1 MGFTLIHP
9 RGKASTFQEENM
21 AEASVT
27 MPAGERRLYARKSS
41 GLVRTIGVFGAMV
54 FGVHCIS
61 LSSSG
66 LIPFSWVAGVWPGS
80 SIIGVLTVAMF
91 LCLFHAY
98 TYSVIGAAMPR
109 SAADYTLASRVL
121 SAPLAFAA
129 SWTLVIFSA
138 MVAGALIAWIPKTA
152 IPVFARTI
160 GIIFNN
166 QSMLA
171 LADWSPT
178 PTGIIVIGSICTVIT
193 FITMILPTRTIL
205 RILEVGFFLG
215 LFAWAIL
222 YFQLGTAAPDA
233 FPAAW
238 DRFMGAGSYAARIEL
253 AKANGMVINPNVA
266 IMTLAGLIMGFW
278 IFYGYYIP
286 TFFAGEV
293 KQADTTLISGSWAS
307 LLTTWAIFV
316 VAAILLQRLVPLEWI
331 AAESYLS
338 NVGYSEGPTMPWIT
352 FYAAILKPSFPLI
365 LIVAVAWVY
374 TLINLA
380 QTYFFYCSRIIFA
393 WSFDRLIP
401 EKVCYI
407 HPRLHSPIVAIA
419 IITLIAEIGVI
430 DAALGGVMG
439 AQLNFVFFA
448 VATQLVPVTAVTF
461 FPYLK
466 PDLFENASAF
476 VRRKLGKVPV
486 ITIVGLITLAY
497 LIWMIVASFLYPA
510 VGGRIGSGTL
520 GTLFGFF
527 LSGILVF
534 YLARFYRLRT
544 EGIDLKWTFQSIPPI

>member
-1 MGFTLIHP
+1 
-9 RGKASTFQEENM
+9 M
-21 AEASVT
+21 AEMVAPA
-27 MPAGERRLYARKSS
+27 PAGASGKKLYARKSS

-91 LCLFHAY
+91 FCLFHAY
-98 TYSVIGAAMPR
+98 TYAVIGATMPR
-109 SAADYTLASRVL
+109 SAADYTLASRTL

-138 MVAGALIAWIPKTA
+138 MVAGSLIAWIPKTA
-152 IPVFARTI
+152 LPVLFRTMGIVMGNQGFIDFATWSVTPLGIVLI
-160 GIIFNN
+160 G
-166 QSMLA
+166 
-171 LADWSPT
+171 T
-178 PTGIIVIGSICTVIT
+178 VCTAIT
-193 FITMILPTRTIL
+193 FILMIQPTRTIL

-215 LFAWAIL
+215 LLAWVVL
-222 YFQLGTAAPDA
+222 YFQLGTAAKDA

-238 DRFMGAGSYAARIEL
+238 DKFMGAGSYAARIDL
-253 AKANGMVINPNVA
+253 AKSNGMIINPNVGV
-266 IMTLAGLIMGFW
+266 MTLAGLIMGFW

-293 KQADTTLISGSWAS
+293 KQAESTLITGSWAS
-307 LLTTWAIFV
+307 LLVTWAIFV
-316 VAAILLQRLVPLEWI
+316 AAAILLLRLVPTEWI

-338 NVGYSEGPTMPWIT
+338 NAGITDANPMPWIT
-352 FYAAILKPSFPLI
+352 FYAAILKPNIVL
-365 LIVAVAWVY
+365 LWIVAIAWVY

-401 EKVCYI
+401 ESVCYI
-407 HPRLHSPIVAIA
+407 HPTLNSPIVAIG
-419 IITLIAEIGVI
+419 IIALIAEVGVL
-430 DAALGGVMG
+430 DASGWLWAGSVMG

-448 VATQLVPVTAVTF
+448 ACTMLVPVAAITL
-461 FPYLK
+461 FPYTK

-476 VRRKLGKVPV
+476 VKRKIGNVP
-486 ITIVGLITLAY
+486 LITVVGTITWLFLLW
-497 LIWMIVASFLYPA
+497 LILASFLFPA
-510 VGGRIGSGTL
+510 VGGRIGVGTL
-520 GTLFGFF
+520 GTLAGFII
-527 LSGILVF
+527 SGLVVF
-534 YLARFYRLRT
+534 YAARSYRLNK
-544 EGIDLKWTFQSIPPI
+544 EGIDINWTFQSVPPI

>member
-1 MGFTLIHP
+1 MTEMLSS
-9 RGKASTFQEENM
+9 ASE
-21 AEASVT
+21 
-27 MPAGERRLYARKSS
+27 GDRKLYARKSS

-91 LCLFHAY
+91 FCLFHAY

-109 SAADYTLASRVL
+109 SAADYTLASRTL

-138 MVAGALIAWIPKTA
+138 MVAGSLIAWIPKTA
-152 IPVFARTI
+152 FPTLFRTMGIVFSNP
-160 GIIFNN
+160 G
-166 QSMLA
+166 MLA
-171 LADWSPT
+171 FADWSVSKA
-178 PTGIIVIGSICTVIT
+178 GIVIIGTIGALIT
-193 FITMILPTRTIL
+193 FGTMILPTRSIL

-215 LFAWAIL
+215 ILAWVVI
-222 YFQLGTAAPDA
+222 YFQLISAPA
-233 FPAAW
+233 GSFPAAW
-238 DRFMGAGSYAARIEL
+238 DKFMGAGSYAGRIDL
-253 AKANGMVINPNVA
+253 AKANGMVTNHNVA
-266 IMTLAGLIMGFW
+266 LMTLAGLIMGFW

-293 KQADTTLISGSWAS
+293 KQAEKTLIAGSWAS
-307 LLTTWAIFV
+307 LIVTWAIFV

-338 NVGYSEGPTMPWIT
+338 NIGYEGGAMPWII
-352 FYAAILKPSFPLI
+352 FYAAILKPSFPMLM
-365 LIVAVAWVY
+365 IVTVGWVY

-393 WSFDRLIP
+393 WSFDRLVP

-407 HPRLHSPIVAIA
+407 HPTLRSPIVAIA
-419 IITLIAEIGVI
+419 IIAVIAEVGVV

-448 VATQLVPVTAVTF
+448 VCTQLVPVTAITL
-461 FPYLK
+461 FPFLK
-466 PDLFENASAF
+466 PDLFENSSAF
-476 VRRKLGKVPV
+476 VRRKIGKVPA
-486 ITIVGLITLAY
+486 ITIVGGITLSY
-497 LIWMIVASFLYPA
+497 LVWMLIASFLFPA
-510 VGGRIGSGTL
+510 VGGRIGTGTIGTL
-520 GTLFGFF
+520 LGFII
-527 LSGILVF
+527 SGFIVF
-534 YLARFYRLRT
+534 FVARAVRLKQ
-544 EGIDLKWTFQSIPPI
+544 EGIDINWTFKSIPPV

>member
-1 MGFTLIHP
+1 MVAP
-9 RGKASTFQEENM
+9 AAAKGKK
-21 AEASVT
+21 
-27 MPAGERRLYARKSS
+27 LYARKSS

-66 LIPFSWVAGVWPGS
+66 LITFSWVAGVWPGS

-91 LCLFHAY
+91 FCLFHAY
-98 TYSVIGAAMPR
+98 TYAVIGATMPR
-109 SAADYTLASRVL
+109 SAADYTLASRTL

-152 IPVFARTI
+152 IPVLFRTMGIVMGNQGFVDFATWSVTPLGIVLI
-160 GIIFNN
+160 G
-166 QSMLA
+166 
-171 LADWSPT
+171 
-178 PTGIIVIGSICTVIT
+178 TVCAIIT
-193 FITMILPTRTIL
+193 FILMIQPTRTIL
-205 RILEVGFFLG
+205 RILEIGFFLG
-215 LFAWAIL
+215 LLAWGVL
-222 YFQLGTAAPDA
+222 YFQLGTAANNA

-238 DRFMGAGSYAARIEL
+238 DKFMGAGSYAARIDL
-253 AKANGMVINPNVA
+253 AKANGMVTNPNVA
-266 IMTLAGLIMGFW
+266 VMTLAGLIMGFW

-293 KQADTTLISGSWAS
+293 KQAESTLIMGSWAS
-307 LLTTWAIFV
+307 LLVTWAIFV

-338 NVGYSEGPTMPWIT
+338 NAGIADANPMPWIT
-352 FYAAILKPSFPLI
+352 FYAAILSPNII
-365 LIVAVAWVY
+365 LLWIVAIAWVF

-407 HPRLHSPIVAIA
+407 HPTLNSPIIAIL
-419 IITLIAEIGVI
+419 IITLIAEIGVL
-430 DAALGGVMG
+430 DASGWLWAGSVMG

-448 VATQLVPVTAVTF
+448 ACTMLVPVLAMTL
-461 FPYLK
+461 FPFTK
-466 PDLFENASAF
+466 PDLFKNASAF
-476 VRRKLGKVPV
+476 VKRKLGSVPV
-486 ITIVGLITLAY
+486 ITIVGAITWLF
-497 LIWMIVASFLYPA
+497 LLWLIVASFLYPA
-510 VGGRIGSGTL
+510 VGGRITGTTLAILAGFIISGL
-520 GTLFGFF
+520 
-527 LSGILVF
+527 IVF
-534 YLARFYRLRT
+534 YVARSYRMSK
-544 EGIDLKWTFQSIPPI
+544 EGIDINWTFQSVPPI

>member
-1 MGFTLIHP
+1 MSEMI
-9 RGKASTFQEENM
+9 
-21 AEASVT
+21 
-27 MPAGERRLYARKSS
+27 AGEAQGKKLYARKSS

-91 LCLFHAY
+91 FCLFHAY
-98 TYSVIGAAMPR
+98 TYSVIGATMPR
-109 SAADYTLASRVL
+109 SAADYTLASRTL

-138 MVAGALIAWIPKTA
+138 MVAGSLIAWIPKTA
-152 IPVFARTI
+152 FPVLFRTMGIVMNNPSFIAFADYSVTPAGIALI
-160 GIIFNN
+160 GTVC
-166 QSMLA
+166 A
-171 LADWSPT
+171 L
-178 PTGIIVIGSICTVIT
+178 IT
-193 FITMILPTRTIL
+193 FGLMILPTRTIL

-215 LFAWAIL
+215 LLAWVII
-222 YFQLGTAAPDA
+222 YFQLGTAAKDA

-238 DRFMGAGSYAARIEL
+238 DQFMGAGSYAGRIEL
-253 AKANGMVINPNVA
+253 AKANGMVTNPNVA
-266 IMTLAGLIMGFW
+266 MMTLAGLIMGFW

-293 KQADTTLISGSWAS
+293 KQAENTLIAGSWAS
-307 LLTTWAIFV
+307 LIVTWAIFV
-316 VAAILLQRLVPLEWI
+316 AAALLLQRLVPLEWV

-338 NVGYSEGPTMPWIT
+338 NAGVADANPMPWIT
-352 FYAAILKPSFPLI
+352 FYAAILKPNII
-365 LIVAVAWVY
+365 LLWIVAIAWFY

-407 HPRLHSPIVAIA
+407 HPTLHSPIVAIA
-419 IITLIAEIGVI
+419 IITAIAEVGVL
-430 DAALGGVMG
+430 DASGLFWPGSVMG

-448 VATQLVPVTAVTF
+448 VCTQLVPVLAITL
-461 FPYLK
+461 FPFTK

-476 VRRKLGKVPV
+476 VKRKIGNVPV
-486 ITIVGLITLAY
+486 ITIIGGITMAY
-497 LIWMIVASFLYPA
+497 LLWMIIASFLYPA
-510 VGGRIGSGTL
+510 VGGRIGPGTL
-520 GTLFGFF
+520 GTLAGFVI
-527 LSGILVF
+527 SGLIVF
-534 YLARFYRLRT
+534 YVARWYRMSK
-544 EGIDLKWTFQSIPPI
+544 EGIDINWTFQSVPPI

>member
-1 MGFTLIHP
+1 MAQVA
-9 RGKASTFQEENM
+9 AS
-21 AEASVT
+21 
-27 MPAGERRLYARKSS
+27 AGEDRRLYARKSS

-66 LIPFSWVAGVWPGS
+66 LIPYSWVAGVWPGS
-80 SIIGVLTVAMF
+80 SIIGVLTVAMIF
-91 LCLFHAY
+91 CLFHAY
-98 TYSVIGAAMPR
+98 TYAAIGATMPR
-109 SAADYTLASRVL
+109 SAADYTLASRSL

-138 MVAGALIAWIPKTA
+138 MVAGSLIAWIPNSALPTLMQ
-152 IPVFARTI
+152 TM
-160 GIIFNN
+160 GIVFNN
-166 QSMLA
+166 QGMLSFA
-171 LADWSPT
+171 TWSGSA
-178 PTGIIVIGSICTVIT
+178 TGIIVIGTICTIIT
-193 FITMILPTRTIL
+193 FLTMILPTRTIV

-215 LFAWAIL
+215 LLAWVVI
-222 YFQLGTAAPDA
+222 YFQLGTAPTNA

-238 DRFMGAGSYAARIEL
+238 DKFMGAGSYEGRIAL
-253 AKANGMVINPNVA
+253 AKENGMVTNPNVA
-266 IMTLAGLIMGFW
+266 MMTLAGLIMGFW

-293 KQADTTLISGSWAS
+293 KQAESTLIAGSWSS
-307 LLTTWAIFV
+307 LIVTWAIFV
-316 VAAILLQRLVPLEWI
+316 VGTLLLQRLVPLEWI

-338 NVGYSEGPTMPWIT
+338 QSGYEGTTMPWII
-352 FYAAILKPSFPLI
+352 FYAAILKPSFPLL
-365 LIVAVAWVY
+365 LIVLVGWIY

-401 EKVCYI
+401 ERVCFI
-407 HPRLHSPIVAIA
+407 HPKLHSPIIAIA
-419 IITLIAEIGVI
+419 IITIIAEIGVI

-448 VATQLVPVTAVTF
+448 VCTQLIPVTAMTL

-476 VRRKLGKVPV
+476 VRRKVGNVPV
-486 ITIVGLITLAY
+486 ITIVGAITLAY
-497 LIWMIVASFLYPA
+497 LLWMIIASFAFPA
-510 VGGRIGSGTL
+510 VGGRIGAGTL
-520 GTLFGFF
+520 GTLAGFII
-527 LSGILVF
+527 SGLIVF
-534 YLARFYRLRT
+534 YVARAYRMKN
-544 EGIDLKWTFQSIPPI
+544 EGIDINWTFQSIPPV

>member
-1 MGFTLIHP
+1 
-9 RGKASTFQEENM
+9 M
-21 AEASVT
+21 AEMALPS
-27 MPAGERRLYARKSS
+27 AAKGKKLYARKSS

-91 LCLFHAY
+91 FCLFHAY
-98 TYSVIGAAMPR
+98 TYSVIGATMPR
-109 SAADYTLASRVL
+109 SAADYTLASRTL

-138 MVAGALIAWIPKTA
+138 MVAGALIAWIPSSALPTLFQTMGIVLANDGMKA
-152 IPVFARTI
+152 FAE
-160 GIIFNN
+160 
-166 QSMLA
+166 
-171 LADWSPT
+171 WSGSS
-178 PTGIIVIGSICTVIT
+178 TGIITIGTICTLIT
-193 FITMILPTRTIL
+193 FGTMILPTRSIL

-215 LFAWAIL
+215 LLAWVVI
-222 YFQLGTAAPDA
+222 YFQLGTAAKDA

-238 DRFMGAGSYAARIEL
+238 DRFMGAGSYEGRIAL
-253 AKANGMVINPNVA
+253 AEANGMVTNPNVA

-293 KQADTTLISGSWAS
+293 KQAESTLISGSWAS
-307 LLTTWAIFV
+307 LIVTWAIFV
-316 VAAILLQRLVPLEWI
+316 VGALLLQRLVPLNWI

-338 NVGYSEGPTMPWIT
+338 QSGYEGLTMPWII
-352 FYAAILKPSFPLI
+352 FYAAILKPSFPLL
-365 LIVAVAWVY
+365 LIVLVGWVY

-401 EKVCYI
+401 ERVCYI
-407 HPRLHSPIVAIA
+407 HPTLNSPIIA
-419 IITLIAEIGVI
+419 ILIIALIAEVGVI
-430 DAALGGVMG
+430 DAATGGVMG

-448 VATQLVPVTAVTF
+448 VCTQLIPVLAMTL
-461 FPYLK
+461 FPFTK

-476 VRRKLGKVPV
+476 VKRRFGKVPV
-486 ITIVGLITLAY
+486 ITIVGAITMTY
-497 LIWMIVASFLYPA
+497 LLWMIIASFMFPA
-510 VGGRIGSGTL
+510 VGGRIGVGTL
-520 GTLFGFF
+520 GTLAGFII
-527 LSGILVF
+527 SGLVVF
-534 YLARFYRLRT
+534 YIARSYRMSK
-544 EGIDLKWTFQSIPPI
+544 EGIDINWTFQSVPPI

>member
-1 MGFTLIHP
+1 
-9 RGKASTFQEENM
+9 M
-21 AEASVT
+21 AETTASS
-27 MPAGERRLYARKSS
+27 GEDRRLYARKSS

-66 LIPFSWVAGVWPGS
+66 LIPYSWVAGVWPGS
-80 SIIGVLTVAMF
+80 SIIGVLTVAMIF
-91 LCLFHAY
+91 CLFHAY
-98 TYSVIGAAMPR
+98 TYAAIGATMPR
-109 SAADYTLASRVL
+109 SAADYTLASRTL

-138 MVAGALIAWIPKTA
+138 MVAGSLIAWIPSSALPTLLQ
-152 IPVFARTI
+152 TM
-160 GIIFNN
+160 GIVLNN
-166 QSMLA
+166 QGMLNFA
-171 LADWSPT
+171 AWSGSAI
-178 PTGIIVIGSICTVIT
+178 GIIVIGTICTIIT
-193 FITMILPTRTIL
+193 FLTMILPTRTIL

-215 LFAWAIL
+215 LLAWVVI
-222 YFQLGTAAPDA
+222 YFQLGTASADA
-233 FPAAW
+233 FPGAW
-238 DRFMGAGSYAARIEL
+238 DKFMGDGSYAARIEL
-253 AKANGMVINPNVA
+253 AKENGMVVNPNVA

-293 KQADTTLISGSWAS
+293 KQAESTLIAGSWAS
-307 LLTTWAIFV
+307 LIVTWAIFV
-316 VAAILLQRLVPLEWI
+316 VGALLLQRLVPLEWI

-338 NVGYSEGPTMPWIT
+338 QSGYEGMTMPWII
-352 FYAAILKPSFPLI
+352 FFAAILKPSFPLL
-365 LIVAVAWVY
+365 LIVLLGWVY

-401 EKVCYI
+401 ERVCFI
-407 HPRLHSPIVAIA
+407 HPKLHSPIVAIT
-419 IITLIAEIGVI
+419 IITIIAEIGVI

-448 VATQLVPVTAVTF
+448 VCTQLVPVTAMTL

-476 VRRKLGKVPV
+476 VRRKFGNVPV
-486 ITIVGLITLAY
+486 ITIVGGITMTY
-497 LIWMIVASFLYPA
+497 LLWMIIASFAFPA
-510 VGGRIGSGTL
+510 VGGRIGAGTL
-520 GTLFGFF
+520 GTLFGFI
-527 LSGILVF
+527 LSGLIVF
-534 YLARFYRLRT
+534 YVARYYRMKT
-544 EGIDLKWTFQSIPPI
+544 EGIDINWTFQSIPPV